1 MTRFL
6 LLFVVSFLCLC
17 VQAQQEQQYSLYMIN
32 PFAINP
38 AIAGTEGFIDVNLG
52 FRNQWT
58 GFEGAPYTAYV
69 TGHMAIGKEFHQY
82 HHKGEHKA
90 WHGIG
95 AQAYVDQAGPLKR
108 TALLLAYAFNM
119 PITKKARLS
128 VGVFFGGKQLTAN
141 ASYWKNIDDISDPNF
156 STNLNSGL
164 QPDLSLGLSFYHP
177 KYYFNF
183 STTQLLA
190 NKLNLDDIKNDVSDP
205 ETLKRHFFTT
215 IGYKHQAKRNVY
227 IMPSMMFK
235 YVATAPVSV
244 DLNLKM
250 LHNDLF
256 WYGVSYRIMESF
268 NVFAG
273 MQISHRVDI
282 TYAFEWSTSKI
293 GKYIAGT
300 HEIVVALRLQ
310 NPKVIECPSKYW

>member
-1 MTRFL
+1 MKSLILPFIGFFIFNL
-6 LLFVVSFLCLC
+6 L
-17 VQAQQEQQYSLYMIN
+17 QAQQEQQYSLYMIN

-38 AIAGTEGFIDVNLG
+38 AIAGTEDFIDVNLG

-82 HHKGEHKA
+82 HHKGERKA
-90 WHGIG
+90 WHGAG
-95 AQAYVDQAGPLKR
+95 AQAYIDQAGPLKR

-119 PITKKARLS
+119 PVTKKARLS
-128 VGVFFGGKQLTAN
+128 VGAYFGGKQLSAN
-141 ASYWKNIDDISDPNF
+141 SSYWKNIDDMTDVNF
-156 STNLNSGL
+156 SQDLNSGI
-164 QPDLSLGLSFYHP
+164 QPDLSLGLAFYHP
-177 KYYFNF
+177 QYYFNF
-183 STTQLLA
+183 STTQLLG
-190 NKLNLDDIKNDVSDP
+190 NKLDLDEVKSDLSDT
-205 ETLKRHFFTT
+205 ETLKRHFFATL
-215 IGYKHQAKRNVY
+215 GYKHQAKRNLY

-250 LHNDLF
+250 LHNDQY
-256 WYGVSYRIMESF
+256 WYGVSYRVKESF

-273 MQISHRVDI
+273 LQITRRVDF